1 MFLTTLFTP
10 PLPPMILSLLNSAA
24 CPAESVQLYREAGAV
39 HLFTQ
44 NTGHVF
50 VMPGIS
56 LYNSLLF
63 SMYPAQISKIWKGKI
78 PHRWRGWKP
87 KGRDPGLTK
96 DEIPMPYVVL

>member
-1 MFLTTLFTP
+1 
-10 PLPPMILSLLNSAA
+10 MILSLSLLNIAA

-63 SMYPAQISKIWKGKI
+63 SMYILHRYPKSGKVKYLT
-78 PHRWRGWKP
+78 GGAVGNP
-87 KGRDPGLTK
+87 KG
-96 DEIPMPYVVL
+96 EIQA